1 MGAFIISLIIL
12 IPVSAMGQG
21 TTGTIR
27 GRIVD
32 RSTGL
37 PLFESEPLNAQ
48 SSSNDLSD
56 KWLFGIS
63 TGVLTASAPQLVR
76 HYLPPL
82 IGITA
87 RKRLSSGS
95 FFIAD
100 AYYSRWRE
108 TLSFSD
114 RYPQISFVWADD
126 STLEEYPQFPEA
138 IRMDSVQ
145 LSVGYETSIGLI
157 SGLPIQIGG
166 KLGLRFFKEKW
177 EYEEPRWLSM
187 GSLIEIGGYVP
198 LPPPAERRETQLTAS
213 LRIGLPLGEPNE
225 GRGIYAD
232 YTLPHSIFQWTGG
245 NAPSRSSDS
254 GLRVVIVHSFNS
266 VPRINEKNSDESGDT
281 DTRRVYFMVG
291 SAGLGSSPS
300 RWHGESLF
308 GLQMSWKLVTG
319 LGLDAE
325 VVTVDWKDGKFR
337 SRDISPNLLYAYW
350 GWWFTGR
357 MLVDGRI
364 WEANI
369 GPTYSPTR
377 GLGPQVAIGVFAGI
391 RRQEERWTFNIEDW
405 SYFSPEALP
414 DSPGIQVEGL
424 LGLKLLAALSSRSN
438 AVRAQIS
445 LTRKRWQISPDEP
458 NNAVE
463 TDGYRIVFLIP
474 IDTF

>member
-1 MGAFIISLIIL
+1 MRQHVLQAVF
-12 IPVSAMGQG
+12 
-21 TTGTIR
+21 TGCMFLT
-27 GRIVD
+27 
-32 RSTGL
+32 
-37 PLFESEPLNAQ
+37 LFESGPLYAQ
-48 SSSNDLSD
+48 SSSNNLSD

-63 TGVLTASAPQLVR
+63 AGVLTASAPQLVR

-95 FFIAD
+95 FLIAD

-114 RYPQISFVWADD
+114 RYPQISFVWGYD
-126 STLEEYPQFPEA
+126 STLEDYPQYPEA

-145 LSVGYETSIGLI
+145 LSVGYETSTELI
-157 SGLPIQIGG
+157 RGLPIQIGG
-166 KLGLRFFKEKW
+166 KWGLRLFNESW
-177 EYEEPRWLSM
+177 EYREVGWLCMS
-187 GSLIEIGGYVP
+187 GLISICEYVP
-198 LPPPAERRETQLTAS
+198 PPPPAERRETQLTAS
-213 LRIGLPLGEPNE
+213 LRIGVPLGDPDE

-232 YTLPHSIFQWTGG
+232 YTLPHSLFRWIDG

-254 GLRVVIVHSFNS
+254 GLRVVVVHSFIS
-266 VPRINEKNSDESGDT
+266 VPGNKGKGSDEAGAADKG
-281 DTRRVYFMVG
+281 RVYFMVG
-291 SAGLGSSPS
+291 SAGLGNSLS

-364 WEANI
+364 WEASI

-391 RRQEERWTFNIEDW
+391 RRQEEHWKFNIEDW
-405 SYFSPEALP
+405 SYFPPEALP
-414 DSPGIQVEGL
+414 GSPGIQVEGL
-424 LGLKLLAALSSRSN
+424 LGLKLIAALSSRPN
-438 AVRAQIS
+438 AIRAQIS
-445 LTRKRWQISPDEP
+445 LARKRWQISPDEP

-463 TDGYRIVFLIP
+463 TDGYRIAFLIP
-474 IDTF
+474 IDSF